1 MFRYEFSAIGEIG
14 EKPFYV
20 CYCDREY
27 ARVSQAMKEHQLP
40 FQVRKTCMGTKK
52 SEIFTF
58 NQ

>member
-1 MFRYEFSAIGEIG
+1 MFRYEFSAIGE
-14 EKPFYV
+14 KPFYT

-27 ARVSQAMKEHQLP
+27 ARVSQAMKDHQLP

-52 SEIFTF
+52 SEIIIF